1 MPGIRAV
8 PKRPSINS
16 KGSPSVDE
24 GRRGSGCCF
33 DEDGAGGGAVR
44 PFWPVATYWTVSMK
58 FSVHKNL
65 LTMDVVFEL
74 INRELLITDYAFDK
88 IPD

>member
-1 MPGIRAV
+1 M

-16 KGSPSVDE
+16 KGSPSVE
-24 GRRGSGCCF
+24 KGRRGTGCCF
-33 DEDGAGGGAVR
+33 DEDSAGGVAVR
-44 PFWPVATYWTVSMK
+44 PFWSVATYWTLSMK
-58 FSVHKNL
+58 FSVHKGL

-74 INRELLITDYAFDK
+74 INHEFLITNYAFDK

>member
-1 MPGIRAV
+1 LDG
-8 PKRPSINS
+8 
-16 KGSPSVDE
+16 VDE
-24 GRRGSGCCF
+24 VFG
-33 DEDGAGGGAVR
+33 
-44 PFWPVATYWTVSMK
+44 TQ
-58 FSVHKNL
+58 NL

>member
-1 MPGIRAV
+1 MRVEEAAAAASMRTV
-8 PKRPSINS
+8 L
-16 KGSPSVDE
+16 VE
-24 GRRGSGCCF
+24 V
-33 DEDGAGGGAVR
+33 AVR
-44 PFWPVATYWTVSMK
+44 PFWSVATYWTVSMK